1 MISKIL
7 KLFNFFDKKIKNK
20 IYLTQLLLVLSAI
33 FEILSIFSIG
43 PLIQVLSDPD
53 IIYKKDEI
61 ISKIYFYFN
70 FTSFEKFLI
79 VLVISIFIFL
89 FISTLI
95 LTYSIY
101 FISMFSAKLGQFLRN
116 DLFKYYIS
124 QDWIFHTKSN
134 TSTYLTKISTEC
146 TRVSNSI
153 ILQVLLMNARTISAF
168 FIIVSLTIYNPL
180 ISIICFLIFGF
191 IYFTLYKL
199 VKSRMYNH
207 GISQSN
213 TQKGMFK
220 IMNESLGIKETIIL
234 GVKNKYFKLFS
245 DFGFKYADS
254 SGKIT
259 FLGSA
264 PRYSLE
270 FLAISIVILFIF
282 FLVFSSKNNFNDT
295 LPVLSI
301 YVFAGYK
308 LLPIFQNIYFSLTQI
323 KSAIPALD
331 RIKIELNESKKY
343 YLDKKINQNS
353 VLFKY
358 DSMKSLSLKIYL
370 FIMKTIK
377 KSYRRFIFRNKKI
390 H

>member
-7 KLFNFFDKKIKNK
+7 NFFNFFDKKIKNK

-180 ISIICFLIFGF
+180 ISIICFLIFDSF
-191 IYFTLYKL
+191 ISPCT
-199 VKSRMYNH
+199 N
-207 GISQSN
+207 
-213 TQKGMFK
+213 
-220 IMNESLGIKETIIL
+220 
-234 GVKNKYFKLFS
+234 
-245 DFGFKYADS
+245 
-254 SGKIT
+254 
-259 FLGSA
+259 
-264 PRYSLE
+264 
-270 FLAISIVILFIF
+270 
-282 FLVFSSKNNFNDT
+282 
-295 LPVLSI
+295 
-301 YVFAGYK
+301 
-308 LLPIFQNIYFSLTQI
+308 
-323 KSAIPALD
+323 
-331 RIKIELNESKKY
+331 
-343 YLDKKINQNS
+343 
-353 VLFKY
+353 
-358 DSMKSLSLKIYL
+358 
-370 FIMKTIK
+370 
-377 KSYRRFIFRNKKI
+377 
-390 H
+390 